1 MFQIPVIQIKERLP
15 KPSLFPKGKLNSF
28 CLFKT
33 FLCASHLDCT
43 VMQTK
48 LFLKG
53 EIKEF
58 IFVAL
63 SSNPYYEASF
73 SQFPG

>member
-1 MFQIPVIQIKERLP
+1 
-15 KPSLFPKGKLNSF
+15 
-28 CLFKT
+28 
-33 FLCASHLDCT
+33 
-43 VMQTK
+43 MQTK

-73 SQFPG
+73 SLFPGWNLKLRPKQFYQQVLQIFKEK